1 MRMIMEMVF
10 AALGLIVVTICI
22 YSIGIVYIHYKN
34 TKHDNNPDYWV

>member
-10 AALGLIVVTICI
+10 AALGLFVVT
-22 YSIGIVYIHYKN
+22 IGIVYIHYKN